1 MGKIIQGRV
10 ADALDSGELYN
21 TAGGRKEGY
30 MVDKQY
36 ISTYVDVLVG
46 FDNFSGGCYIFS
58 YHWIRIGPYGIALQ
72 CGDGSSVYFLSS
84 GGVF

>member
-58 YHWIRIGPYGIALQ
+58 YHWIHLGPDGLGLHF
-72 CGDGSSVYFLSS
+72 GDGNSVYFPGSS
-84 GGVF
+84 GIF